1 MMNTSTLQLW
11 RDRNFL
17 LIWSSKVISGFGFQF
32 YLVALPLLIYQLSQ
46 SALAMSTMRAI
57 EFVPNILLGMVAGV
71 IVDRFSRRKV
81 MIATTLIMIICLV
94 IIITLLGVD
103 QIQLWHL
110 FLLGFVLSSSGF
122 TFGNAQHSIIPQL
135 FPKEQL
141 VSVNARFT
149 FVDTLINLIGPGIAG
164 LLLAVASF
172 QTNFIINAVSSS
184 IVLILLFL
192 LVLPADKEKKKSEQ
206 TSIWTEMK
214 EGIAE
219 LFSNRLLLVP
229 TLVILIMNLASS
241 LTIGVTMFFAVDL
254 LGASEKEVGFMLSM
268 GAIGGLVGSA
278 LISRMRKKW
287 TRGQIFISSILV
299 HALGIGILVFASTW
313 WMIGISTMVRSFAV
327 IMTNIVYLSFRQ
339 EFTPNH
345 LLGRVAGTSSM
356 MMKLVTP
363 LGLFLSGLWAETY
376 SIQVLFIIS
385 TVLILAIYCFI
396 YRHPIKMVE

>member
-1 MMNTSTLQLW
+1 MNTSTLQLW

-229 TLVILIMNLASS
+229 TLVILLLNLASS

-254 LGASEKEVGFMLSM
+254 LGATEREVGFMLSL
-268 GAIGGLVGSA
+268 GAIGGLVGSV
-278 LISRMRKKW
+278 LITRLRKRW
-287 TRGQIFISSILV
+287 TRGQIFISSIII
-299 HALGIGILVFASTW
+299 HAIGIGILIFASTW
-313 WMIGISTMVRSFAV
+313 WMIGISTMVRTFAV

-363 LGLFLSGLWAETY
+363 LGLFLSGLWAEVY